1 MNSISKIWK
10 KFEYYNYIG
19 IKVLGRCELI
29 QRLLIEKLVKASVKG
44 LWKNSVEE
52 EESLGLLLLF
62 AGPRERASFFP
73 NPK

>member
-52 EESLGLLLLF
+52 EEFIRKIHKKIVPFRMQLT
-62 AGPRERASFFP
+62 A
-73 NPK
+73 